1 MNETLLMVMHEWEA
15 VLLSNRTRFCANKRF
30 WIKQE
35 LAYQLGGYGN
45 EPRYNVH
52 SFVKSILMI

>member
-15 VLLSNRTRFCANKRF
+15 VLLSKRTRFCVDKKL

-35 LAYQLGGYGN
+35 IGVSTRGLRQ
-45 EPRYNVH
+45 
-52 SFVKSILMI
+52 